1 MRQSQDH
8 SGLPR
13 GIDHVGVTVPD
24 MEAALLFLVK
34 AFGAVPL
41 YRNVT
46 PDHPQ
51 EGAKV
56 EKILDLVP
64 GTVVKK
70 ICMVALGHGPCIEL
84 FEMHGPE
91 QRSAVRPCDFGLQH
105 FAVYV
110 DDIEAACARFRA
122 AGGVL
127 MTEPQKQPTLEE
139 APGNLLC
146 YGKTTRRMIPE
157 LPATSDRE
165 RPDAVSPEKP
175 YQPPLR
181 APEKAER

>member
-1 MRQSQDH
+1 MKEVQDH

-24 MEAALLFLVK
+24 IDAALHFLEK

-51 EGAKV
+51 QGNRV

-64 GTVVKK
+64 GTVVKEM
-70 ICMVALGHGPCIEL
+70 CMVALGQGPCIEL

-91 QRSAVRPCDFGLQH
+91 QHSALRPCDFGLQH

-110 DDIEAACARFRA
+110 DDIEAGCARFKE

-127 MTEPQKQPTLEE
+127 MTEPQKQPSLEE
-139 APGNLLC
+139 GPGNLFC
-146 YGKTTRRMIPE
+146 YGKTPWGMIVE
-157 LPATSDRE
+157 LLATPSRE
-165 RPDAVSPEKP
+165 RFDAVSPEKR
-175 YQPPLR
+175 YQPPR
-181 APEKAER
+181 RQSEKAE